1 MGTESSILSVNELFK
16 QLNTKADLLYK
27 FVMLYS
33 DYTVEGQDY
42 GTGEFIN
49 MVAVHTLTAIAENP
63 GINISELA
71 AMWNRTNGAI
81 SQTATKLEKAGYII
95 RRKQPGNKKF
105 VELYPTEKGIALSQA
120 HMRYD
125 AIEVSKTMNQL
136 LNSGCTAAEID
147 IFFKVVEK
155 YIERYRY

>member
-1 MGTESSILSVNELFK
+1 MTANNYSSLLKYISMMKRDTNRYF
-16 QLNTKADLLYK
+16 QLKLKKFNLGGGQQFFLLR
-27 FVMLYS
+27 
-33 DYTVEGQDY
+33 
-42 GTGEFIN
+42 
-49 MVAVHTLTAIAENP
+49 IAENP

-81 SQTATKLEKAGYII
+81 SQTATKLEKSGYII

-105 VELYPTEKGIALSQA
+105 VELYPTEKGITLSQA

-136 LNSGCTAAEID
+136 LNSGCTASEID
-147 IFFKVVEK
+147 TFFKVVEK
-155 YIERYRY
+155 YCEILLN